1 MLSKCTGERR
11 RGCITRRRLVE
22 ASHGLRTSLGWVN
35 SNAVGTP
42 RRCTSARLC
51 VYVPVDVRRRAR
63 WGDLLTQF
71 VENMTQPRATRSL
84 SLCTPLSISAR
95 LFRSLSRPLALRLL
109 PFSSPATPPASSSCY
124 LVPLSRSSVAY
135 SAVLLADPVL
145 TFHARSVFLR
155 AVRTSFFRLPLPSRS
170 LRAFS
175 TRVSRARTLL
185 LAKSRARCLFYLSL
199 SLYLSFVTPLALERS
214 LTLTF
219 SLPRIRFATSSPRPS
234 SNRLIYSALS
244 HTLSRI
250 SDRTFLP

>member
-109 PFSSPATPPASSSCY
+109 PSPHPPPRPLLPPAT
-124 LVPLSRSSVAY
+124 LSRSRALASRVAP
-135 SAVLLADPVL
+135 SCSQTL
-145 TFHARSVFLR
+145 S
-155 AVRTSFFRLPLPSRS
+155 LP
-170 LRAFS
+170 S
-175 TRVSRARTLL
+175 TRVPSSFVLCVRLSFASRCPPEACAPSLLVCLARVLYS
-185 LAKSRARCLFYLSL
+185 SRKAVRDVSSL
-199 SLYLSFVTPLALERS
+199 SFIIPLALERS

-244 HTLSRI
+244 HTLSRT